1 MSNIINK
8 KFELCYPIMESNKT
22 SFIDKV
28 VSLENDKND
37 MIELRIDYLLEKGIA
52 IDEIIEIINHI
63 NSFTS
68 KKIIVTIR
76 TDREGGKYKLDE
88 NKYYDYIENIYLKTE
103 FEYLDVEYNVYLSNK
118 EKYEGLFKDKSK
130 KIILSTHIY
139 DKVLSKKQYETLFHN
154 MLSPYIDIVK
164 CAVFVN
170 TKKELFD
177 YMMVARK
184 SSKFIIN
191 EKKGCIFIAMGEIGK
206 LSRLW
211 PEFTNT
217 KVVFLTT
224 NSENTSKIGQFSYEN
239 FVKYRKLLEKIAKN

>member
-1 MSNIINK
+1 MSSNTNK
-8 KFELCYPIMESNKT
+8 KFELCYPIMESDKVL
-22 SFIDKV
+22 FIDKV
-28 VSLENDKND
+28 ISLENDKND
-37 MIELRIDYLLEKGIA
+37 MIELRIDFLLEKGIT
-52 IDEIIEIINHI
+52 IDEIIEMINCI
-63 NSFTS
+63 SASTS

-88 NKYYDYIENIYLKTE
+88 KKYYDYIEKIYFKTKV
-103 FEYLDVEYNVYLSNK
+103 EYLDVEYNVYISNE
-118 EKYEGLFKDKSK
+118 EKYENLFKNKSK
-130 KIILSTHIY
+130 KIILSTHIF
-139 DKVLSKKQYETLFHN
+139 DKVLSKKQYKTLFHN
-154 MLSPYIDIVK
+154 MLKPYIDIVK

-184 SSKFIIN
+184 SSKII
-191 EKKGCIFIAMGEIGK
+191 EKAQKECIFIAMGEIGR

-224 NSENTSKIGQFSYEN
+224 NSEKASNIGQFSYEN
-239 FVKYRKLLEKIAKN
+239 FVKYRKLLEKIVEN